1 MHDGITENEIK
12 LSVLRATQK
21 FSEKVVKRLEQ
32 DFAIV
37 SCNRV
42 EGTIGSTSVFNI
54 GIDGFKTEVHMELW
68 EHLRRMN
75 KTTLNFEDFLVDT
88 IIRRYC
94 QEA

>member
-1 MHDGITENEIK
+1 M
-12 LSVLRATQK
+12 SVLKATQK

-37 SCNRV
+37 SCNLV

-68 EHLRRMN
+68 EHQRRMN
-75 KTTLNFEDFLVDT
+75 KTNLDFEDFLVDT